1 MIKKMEQNE
10 TFKCSKAYRSFSLF
24 PILLI
29 GFLSASRPIF
39 KTFSRKSLS
48 LSGEDPF
55 TENCGE
61 ILQEKSAHK
70 RNILYT
76 ALVSPTGGKQF
87 QRIESI
93 NSETNINFIQVLIN
107 KPGTGLMGIY
117 KPEKY
122 PQSPSSCCP
131 AQESPSPPT
140 GKPSHRGDP
149 SSSPA
154 LFNVS
159 SSLLSPLHS
168 STPTAPTCQIFF
180 LYLWKIF
187 PKNGKISKV
196 PGEPKG
202 ETLLNQK
209 RGVPGPRV
217 LWGKVQGEREQK
229 ENRCAQRWARDD
241 ISIFK
246 VIGNRY
252 GPLGLLKEINNIFLV
267 VYEM

>member
-154 LFNVS
+154 LLNVS

-180 LYLWKIF
+180 YIYGKSFQKMARF
-187 PKNGKISKV
+187 PKYLVSRKER
-196 PGEPKG
+196 PCW
-202 ETLLNQK
+202 TK
-209 RGVPGPRV
+209 REAFQAQGCS
-217 LWGKVQGEREQK
+217 GERYRVK
-229 ENRCAQRWARDD
+229 
-241 ISIFK
+241 
-246 VIGNRY
+246 GNRKKTGVHSD
-252 GPLGLLKEINNIFLV
+252 GP
-267 VYEM
+267 EMTSASLRS